1 VNDQNDI
8 QRALGTDG
16 PAVDVDGA
24 LARFRARVAREQV
37 LPRVVPASRRLAP
50 RWVQA
55 LAAAAAITLV
65 VSGLALTGAA
75 ESLLGIFEP
84 KQVVGVPVTQG
95 DLSALGQSCGQLR
108 LAECLGAYGTFTWT
122 TPPQP
127 REATTLAQASA
138 TAGFAAMSPGSL
150 PQAVTG
156 TPRFAVVNRSVAT
169 FTFSADATRQ
179 SAARISRTAP
189 PLPANIDGSRVVVA
203 GGPAVVQVWGAST
216 SAPTTTTTPLS
227 ELPTLV
233 IGQSKSPTVSSDGVG
248 VDELRAYLLQQP
260 GISPQLAAAIRA
272 IGDPATTLPVPVPT
286 DLATS
291 HPVKVQGADGLFIG
305 DNTGIASAIIWQ
317 KDGMMFEVIG
327 QLTERQALDVANS
340 MH

>member
-1 VNDQNDI
+1 MNDQNDI
-8 QRALGTDG
+8 QRTLGTDE

-24 LARFRARVAREQV
+24 LVRFRARVEHDQIVPGLAPAR
-37 LPRVVPASRRLAP
+37 RRMAP

-65 VSGLALTGAA
+65 VSGLAVTGAA
-75 ESLLGIFEP
+75 GSLLNIFEP

-127 REATTLAQASA
+127 REAATLSQASA
-138 TAGFAAMSPGSL
+138 SAGFTALSPTSL
-150 PQAVTG
+150 PQSVTG
-156 TPRFAVVNRSVAT
+156 SPRFAVVNRSVAT

-179 SAARISRTAP
+179 TAAHINRTAP
-189 PLPANIDGSRVVVA
+189 PLPANIDGSRVVVS
-203 GGPAVVQVWGAST
+203 GGPAVVQVWGASMST
-216 SAPTTTTTPLS
+216 PATAATPLS
-227 ELPTLV
+227 DLPTLV
-233 IGQSKSPTVSSDGVG
+233 IGQSKSPTVSSDGVS

-291 HPVKVQGADGLFIG
+291 HPVRVQGVDGLFIG
-305 DNTGIASAIIWQ
+305 DNTGIAGAIIWQ

-327 QLTERQALDVANS
+327 QLTERQALDIASS
-340 MH
+340 MQ